1 MDLPDIRCGKPQRQ
15 GERAPK
21 NQNLA
26 DTMQEHELVVIG
38 AGPAGASAG
47 IYARRA
53 GLNVLLLESGNG
65 GSQICNTLDVENW
78 PGLPNVSGPELD
90 KSFREHA
97 GHLGCTFARGDV
109 LGLEAQGDRQIIH
122 TTRGDYA
129 AQAVI
134 IASGAT
140 HRRLGCPGE
149 DTLTGAGV
157 SYCAVCDAPFY
168 EGEAVAVVGGG
179 NTAVE
184 EALYLT
190 RFASKVYIIHRRD
203 AFRADSVLAGRALAN
218 DKIIPVWNSAVASI
232 NGSEMVEGMTLRNTA
247 SGECT
252 ELEVAGVFVCVGI
265 EPNTAFL
272 DERFQRADGGWL
284 ATNAHL
290 RTSVPGV
297 FAAGDV
303 RDTPLRQIVTAAADG
318 ALAAISAYHWLQSR

>member
-15 GERAPK
+15 GERALK
-21 NQNLA
+21 NKNLA
-26 DTMQEHELVVIG
+26 DTMQEHELVIIG
-38 AGPAGASAG
+38 AGPAGTSAG
-47 IYARRA
+47 VYARRA
-53 GLNVLLLESGNG
+53 GLDVLLLESGNG
-65 GSQICNTLDVENW
+65 GSQICNTLEVENW

-90 KSFREHA
+90 KSFRDHA
-97 GHLGCTFARGDV
+97 AHLGCTFARGDV
-109 LGLEAQGDRQIIH
+109 LGLEEQGGRHIIH
-122 TTRGDYA
+122 TSKSDYA
-129 AQAVI
+129 AKTVI

-149 DTLTGAGV
+149 STLTGAGV

-190 RFASKVYIIHRRD
+190 RFASKVYIVHRRD
-203 AFRADSVLAGRALAN
+203 SFRADNVLANRALGN
-218 DKIIPVWNSAVASI
+218 EKIIPVWSSAVASI
-232 NGSEMVEGMTLRNTA
+232 NGSDMVEGMTVRNTA

-252 ELEVAGVFVCVGI
+252 DLDVAGVFVCVGI

-272 DERFQRADGGWL
+272 DDRFQRTAGGWL
-284 ATNAHL
+284 ATNNYLH
-290 RTSVPGV
+290 TSVAGV

-318 ALAAISAYHWLQSR
+318 ALAAISVYHWLQSH

>member
-1 MDLPDIRCGKPQRQ
+1 
-15 GERAPK
+15 
-21 NQNLA
+21 
-26 DTMQEHELVVIG
+26 MQEHELVIIG
-38 AGPAGASAG
+38 AGPAGTSAG
-47 IYARRA
+47 IYGRRA
-53 GLNVLLLESGNG
+53 GLDVLLLESGNG
-65 GSQICNTLDVENW
+65 GSQICNTLEVENW

-97 GHLGCTFARGDV
+97 GHLGCIFARGDV
-109 LGLEAQGDRQIIH
+109 LGLEAQGSCHIIR
-122 TTRGDYA
+122 TTKGDYA
-129 AQAVI
+129 AKTVI

-149 DTLTGAGV
+149 SELTGAGV

-190 RFASKVYIIHRRD
+190 RFARKVYIVHRRD
-203 AFRADSVLAGRALAN
+203 AFRADSVLANRALGN
-218 DKIIPVWNSAVASI
+218 EKIIPVWNSAVESI
-232 NGSEMVEGMTLRNTA
+232 NGSDMVEGMTVRNTT

-252 ELEVAGVFVCVGI
+252 DLDVAGVFVCVGI

-272 DERFQRADGGWL
+272 DGRFQRTEGGWL
-284 ATNAHL
+284 ATNTHL
-290 RTSVPGV
+290 HTSVAGI

>member
-1 MDLPDIRCGKPQRQ
+1 
-15 GERAPK
+15 
-21 NQNLA
+21 
-26 DTMQEHELVVIG
+26 MQEHELVIIG

-53 GLNVLLLESGNG
+53 GLDVLLLESGNG
-65 GSQICNTLDVENW
+65 GSQICNTLEVENW

-97 GHLGCTFARGDV
+97 AHLGCIFARGDV
-109 LGLEAQGDRQIIH
+109 LGLEEQGGRHIIR
-122 TTRGDYA
+122 TSKGEYA
-129 AQAVI
+129 ARAVI

-149 DTLTGAGV
+149 STLAGAGV

-190 RFASKVYIIHRRD
+190 RFASKVYIVHRRD
-203 AFRADSVLAGRALAN
+203 SFRADSVLASRALAN
-218 DKIIPVWNSAVASI
+218 EKIIPVWNSTVASV
-232 NGSEMVEGMTLRNTA
+232 NGSDMVEGLTVRNTA
-247 SGECT
+247 SGEST
-252 ELEVAGVFVCVGI
+252 DIEVAGVFVCVGI
-265 EPNTAFL
+265 EPNTAFV
-272 DERFQRADGGWL
+272 DDRFQRTAGGWL
-284 ATNAHL
+284 ATNTHL
-290 RTSVPGV
+290 HTSVAGV

-318 ALAAISAYHWLQSR
+318 ALAAISVYHWLQSR